1 MKIRPVEAELFHANR
16 QTDWHV
22 DGETDMTKLIIA
34 SPNFA
39 NAHKSDCL
47 KSSSGNKHSLHVL
60 INVKDQSAA
69 GTKNNMKKTKKQD
82 IPSEVFAASTQR
94 NRELKHQH

>member
-1 MKIRPVEAELFHANR
+1 VGAELFHADR
-16 QTDWHV
+16 QTDEHTG
-22 DGETDMTKLIIA
+22 GETDMTKLIIA

-47 KSSSGNKHSLHVL
+47 KSSSGNKHSPHVL

-69 GTKNNMKKTKKQD
+69 GAKSNMNKAKKQD
-82 IPSEVFAASTQR
+82 VPSEVFAASTKR